1 MTRSADRQARAH
13 AKKKAAPPV
22 EVAVDTS
29 ALDSAVDPALDTAVD
44 GDLDPAASGSRS
56 ARAPAGAVGLD
67 EPGVR
72 SFAAAWSVAI
82 TGTSYVPMSGAE
94 IVNLLTELTADLVG
108 ALHSEPF
115 RTEPAHRAG
124 GRLVTAHFTGA
135 GTLDRTV
142 QVLGERLL
150 AELALTDDLRLHGR
164 VARLQGA
171 LAAGYADA
179 LRSRT
184 LSEQE
189 AIRGAVL
196 DARDQAELALRAS
209 EAKFRA
215 MFTDAA
221 IGIGIADMSGRV
233 VDCNDALLRMTN
245 TTREQALAS
254 NVRDYIHVTDAAEAM
269 WEPFEQM
276 LRDERDHF
284 KVEQR
289 LTRTDGGSIWVYV
302 TSSLVRDA
310 DGAALFQVAVMQ
322 DVTERHALQERL
334 RYQATHDPLTGLPNR
349 VLFLERLGAVFDGE
363 TAALAGSDGTDYRVG
378 LCYLDLDG
386 FKMINDSL
394 GHDVGDR
401 LLVAVAT
408 RLSEA
413 VAGPGRLVAR
423 MGGDEFVVLVENT
436 GGVDDVVSIARTVLD
451 ELKPPVRIA
460 GHELSVSASVGVVER
475 PVPGAGAADLMRDA
489 DITQY
494 WAKSDGRGRWAV
506 YDPER
511 NASEVARFA
520 LSAAMPAAMEREEFY
535 VDYQPLVRLGDERI
549 VGVEALVRWQHPR
562 FGRLGPDRF
571 IDLAEETGLIVSL
584 GRWVLHTAC
593 EQAKRWVDLFGE
605 KAPFVSVNLAV
616 RQSREPELVDDVR
629 KVLAETGLPPSQLQL
644 ELTESAIMGTA
655 DEPLEKLRTL
665 ADMGVRIAI
674 DDFGTGYSNLAYL
687 RHLPVK
693 ELKIAGSFV
702 EGLRANEQADPV
714 DAQIVA
720 SLVSLAHALGLTVT
734 AEGVETPAQAE
745 RLRLIGCDSGQGW
758 LFARPGAAENIDRL
772 LTD

>member
-1 MTRSADRQARAH
+1 MTRSANRRVSLQA
-13 AKKKAAPPV
+13 
-22 EVAVDTS
+22 
-29 ALDSAVDPALDTAVD
+29 AVDPVAPGMTPTQ
-44 GDLDPAASGSRS
+44 GGPAA
-56 ARAPAGAVGLD
+56 ADAPAVL
-67 EPGVR
+67 GVR
-72 SFAAAWSVAI
+72 SFAEAWAAAI
-82 TGTSYVPMSGAE
+82 SGTSYVPMSGAE
-94 IVNLLTELTADLVG
+94 IVNLLTELTVDLVA

-115 RTEPAHRAG
+115 RTDPAHDAG
-124 GRLVTAHFTGA
+124 GKLVRAHFTGA
-135 GTLDRTV
+135 STLDRTV

-150 AELALTDDLRLHGR
+150 AELQLAADPALSGR
-164 VARLQGA
+164 IAKLQGA

-179 LRSRT
+179 LRDRT
-184 LSEQE
+184 LAEQE

-196 DARDQAELALRAS
+196 NARDQAEAALRAS

-221 IGIGIADMSGRV
+221 IGIGIADMQGRV
-233 VDCNDALLRMTN
+233 LDLNEALVKMTG
-245 TTREQALAS
+245 TTREQALGNS
-254 NVRDYIHVTDAAEAM
+254 VRNYIHPVDADEGR
-269 WEPFEQM
+269 WDPFEQV
-276 LRDERDHF
+276 LRGELDHF
-284 KVEQR
+284 KVEKR
-289 LTRTDGGSIWVYV
+289 LVRPDGSAIWVYV
-302 TSSLVRDA
+302 TSSLARDA
-310 DGAALFQVAVMQ
+310 EGTPLFQVAVMQ

-349 VLFLERLGAVFDGE
+349 VLFLERLNAVFDAFD
-363 TAALAGSDGTDYRVG
+363 AADTRVG

-386 FKMINDSL
+386 FKVINDSL

-401 LLVAVAT
+401 LLVAVA
-408 RLSEA
+408 
-413 VAGPGRLVAR
+413 GRLNDAISGSGRLLAR
-423 MGGDEFVVLVENT
+423 MGGDEFVVLVEDT
-436 GGVDDVVSIARTVLD
+436 TCVEEVVSIARMVL
-451 ELKPPVRIA
+451 ESLRPPVRIA
-460 GHELSVSASVGVVER
+460 GHELSVSASIGVVER
-475 PVPGAGAADLMRDA
+475 PVRGVAADLMRDA

-494 WAKSDGRGRWAV
+494 WAKADGRARWAV
-506 YDPER
+506 YDSER

-549 VGVEALVRWQHPR
+549 VGVEALVRWQHPA

-571 IDLAEETGLIVSL
+571 IDLAEETGLIVPL
-584 GRWVLHTAC
+584 GRWVLQTAC
-593 EQAKRWVDLFGE
+593 EQAKRWVDLFGDA
-605 KAPFVSVNLAV
+605 APFVSVNLAV

-629 KVLAETGLPPSQLQL
+629 KVLTETGLPPDQLQL

-665 ADMGVRIAI
+665 AEMGVRIAI

-687 RHLPVK
+687 RHLPVN

-702 EGLRANEQADPV
+702 EGLRANDRADPV

-758 LFARPGAAENIDRL
+758 LFARPAAAENIDRL
-772 LTD
+772 LAED